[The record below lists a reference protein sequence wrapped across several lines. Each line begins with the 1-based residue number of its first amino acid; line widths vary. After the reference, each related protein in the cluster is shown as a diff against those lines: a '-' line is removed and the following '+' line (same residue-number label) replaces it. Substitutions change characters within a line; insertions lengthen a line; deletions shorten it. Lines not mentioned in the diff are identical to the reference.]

1 MRTIPTEPPEGQ
13 VVSVYAVS
21 SPRRCGIKSSN
32 PSMAPGSDHED
43 AFAALA
49 AATMRQASTFVG
61 LFDARLRPCFLN
73 AAGREMLGLSPDAD
87 ITAYQIGD
95 FFTPQHR
102 TLVEEVGLPTMLR
115 EGHWE
120 GELFFRPLTDP
131 ARQTEVH
138 WSMFALRDDAGD
150 LIGAAAFTTDI
161 SGRKQTE
168 RILREQQMLFASVL
182 DNLPLGVGV
191 YDRHGALVHSNQ
203 RMRDYTGLARLPS
216 REPNSW
222 RRWRS
227 YDLDGRPVP
236 PERYPGA
243 RALRGERV
251 TPGMDFLYGGQDS
264 PERWMRISAV
274 PFRPEGDEADE
285 ADGAIVVVQDV
296 DDLKRLAERI
306 ATVGAELAS
315 QSRFLEAT
323 LSSIPDFV
331 YAFDTQRRFVY
342 ANPAM
347 LALFGLSADEMRGKN
362 FVELNYPSDLV
373 DRLNA
378 HIDLVLKNGAIVED
392 EVYYQSPTGYAAY
405 FAFLWGPVRAE
416 DGSIELVVGVSRDT
430 TERRAIEESSKKN
443 EGRLRAATELVGL
456 GVYSWDPVTGALDW
470 DERLRA
476 MWDLPP
482 DLAVDTDVFEAGIH
496 PDDLPRV
503 HDAIAACVDPA
514 GDGRYN
520 IEYRVI
526 GRDDGVTRHIATSGR
541 TTFERAKAVDFI
553 GAAIDVTV
561 QRRNEAAIRASEA
574 QFRSFAEH
582 SSSLIWISDPA
593 AGKII
598 YRSGAFE
605 KIWGMPRD
613 SAPSALAEWMNDVHP
628 DDRQHVERALATVRA
643 GEVAQFEYRIVR
655 PADGTIRWLRDISF
669 PIRDEYGAVTRIGGI
684 AEDLTPED
692 ERQSYVVSTLAAEAR
707 RLTSLVRSIGHRAR
721 IFESA
726 SAFLDIAPVLAPG
739 CVLVDLRGGRLQNLA
754 IPRELKARSIA
765 LPAIMLDGPA
775 ADVASAVTAM
785 KAGAID
791 YLTVTDDESLRTTL
805 ANVLADC
812 QGSARPATRDEQAAS
827 RVARLTPRERE
838 VLVHLVEG
846 GTNKTIGQ
854 KLGISPRTVELHRA
868 QVMHRLNASTLT
880 ELLQI
885 ALAAGIA
892 PHT

>member
-1 MRTIPTEPPEGQ
+1 MKSNNP
-13 VVSVYAVS
+13 AV
-21 SPRRCGIKSSN
+21 
-32 PSMAPGSDHED
+32 APWSAHEA

-61 LFDARLRPCFLN
+61 LFDAQLRPCFLN
-73 AAGREMLGLSPDAD
+73 AAGREMLGLSADAD

-102 TLVEEVGLPTMLR
+102 TLVEEVGLPTMLH

-120 GELFFRPLTDP
+120 GELCLRNLADP
-131 ARQTEVH
+131 ARQTDVR
-138 WSMFALRDDAGD
+138 WSVFALRDDAGT
-150 LIGAAAFTTDI
+150 LIGAATFTTDI
-161 SGRKQTE
+161 AARKQTE
-168 RILREQQMLFASVL
+168 RALRDQQMLLSSVL
-182 DNLPLGVGV
+182 DNLPLGIGV
-191 YDRHGALVHSNQ
+191 YDRHGDLIHSNQ
-203 RMRDYTGLARLPS
+203 RMRNYTGLTRLPS
-216 REPNSW
+216 REPDSW
-222 RRWRS
+222 QRWRS
-227 YDLDGRPVP
+227 YDPDGQPIP

-243 RALRGERV
+243 RALGGEHV
-251 TPGMDFLYGGQDS
+251 APGVDFLYRGQDS

-274 PFRPEGDEADE
+274 PFRPEDDE

-296 DDLKRLAERI
+296 DDLKRLAEQI

-315 QSRFLEAT
+315 QSRFLQAT
-323 LSSIPDFV
+323 LSSIPDFA

-342 ANPAM
+342 ANPPM

-362 FVELNYPSDLV
+362 FTDLGYPGDLV

-378 HIDLVLKNGAIVED
+378 HIDLVLKDGVIVED
-392 EVYYQSPTGYAAY
+392 EVYYRSPTGYAAY
-405 FAFLWGPVRAE
+405 FAYLWGPVRAE

-430 TERRAIEESSKKN
+430 TERRAMEESLKRN
-443 EGRLRAATELVGL
+443 EARLRAATELVGL

-476 MWDLPP
+476 MWGLPP

-520 IEYRVI
+520 LEYRVI

-541 TTFERAKAVDFI
+541 TTFERAKAVGFI
-553 GAAIDVTV
+553 GAAIEVTA
-561 QRRNEAAIRASEA
+561 QRRNEAAIRASEE

-582 SSSLIWISDPA
+582 SSSLIWIGDPA

-605 KIWGMPRD
+605 RIWGMPRD
-613 SAPSALAEWMNDVHP
+613 NAPTALAEWMDVVHP
-628 DDRQHVERALATVRA
+628 DDRQHVERALASVRA
-643 GEVAQFEYRIVR
+643 GEVAQYEYRMVR
-655 PADGTIRWLRDISF
+655 PADGTIRWLRDTSF

-805 ANVLADC
+805 ANALAEC

-827 RVARLTPRERE
+827 RLARLTPRERE

-868 QVMHRLNASTLT
+868 QVMHRLNAGSLT
-880 ELLQI
+880 ELLQT

-892 PHT
+892 PHA

>member
-1 MRTIPTEPPEGQ
+1 MKSNNP
-13 VVSVYAVS
+13 AV
-21 SPRRCGIKSSN
+21 
-32 PSMAPGSDHED
+32 APWSAHEA

-61 LFDARLRPCFLN
+61 LFDAQLRPCFLN
-73 AAGREMLGLSPDAD
+73 AAGREMLGLSADAD

-102 TLVEEVGLPTMLR
+102 TLVEEVGLPTMLH

-120 GELFFRPLTDP
+120 GELCLRDLADP
-131 ARQTEVH
+131 ARQTDVR
-138 WSMFALRDDAGD
+138 WSVFALRDDAGT
-150 LIGAAAFTTDI
+150 LIGAATFTTDI
-161 SGRKQTE
+161 AARKQTE
-168 RILREQQMLFASVL
+168 RALRDQQMLLSSVL
-182 DNLPLGVGV
+182 DNLPLGIGV
-191 YDRHGALVHSNQ
+191 YDRHGDLIHSNQ
-203 RMRDYTGLARLPS
+203 RMRNYTGLTRLPS
-216 REPNSW
+216 REPDSW
-222 RRWRS
+222 QRWRS
-227 YDLDGRPVP
+227 YDPDGQPIP

-243 RALRGERV
+243 RALRGEHV
-251 TPGMDFLYGGQDS
+251 APGVDFLYRGQDS

-274 PFRPEGDEADE
+274 PFRPEDDE

-296 DDLKRLAERI
+296 DDLKRLAEQI

-315 QSRFLEAT
+315 QSRFLQAT
-323 LSSIPDFV
+323 LSSIPDFA

-342 ANPAM
+342 ANPPM

-362 FVELNYPSDLV
+362 FTDLGYPGDLV

-378 HIDLVLKNGAIVED
+378 HIDLVLKDGVIVED
-392 EVYYQSPTGYAAY
+392 EVYYRSPTGYAAY
-405 FAFLWGPVRAE
+405 FAYLWGPVRAE

-430 TERRAIEESSKKN
+430 TERRAMEESLKRN
-443 EGRLRAATELVGL
+443 EARLRAATELVGL

-476 MWDLPP
+476 MWGLPP

-520 IEYRVI
+520 LEYRVI

-541 TTFERAKAVDFI
+541 TTFERAKAVGFI
-553 GAAIDVTV
+553 GAAIEVTA
-561 QRRNEAAIRASEA
+561 QRRNEAAIRASEE

-582 SSSLIWISDPA
+582 SSSLIWIGDPA

-605 KIWGMPRD
+605 RIWGMPRD
-613 SAPSALAEWMNDVHP
+613 NAPTALAEWMDVVHP
-628 DDRQHVERALATVRA
+628 DDRQHVERALASVRA
-643 GEVAQFEYRIVR
+643 GEVAQYEYRMVR
-655 PADGTIRWLRDISF
+655 PADGTIRWLRDTSF

-805 ANVLADC
+805 ANALAEC

-827 RVARLTPRERE
+827 RLARLTPRERE

-868 QVMHRLNASTLT
+868 QVMHRLNAGSLT
-880 ELLQI
+880 ELLQT

-892 PHT
+892 PHA